1 MAPTTYHRPDD
12 IDLHSLWRSALGSL
26 PKLALVAA
34 ALAAATYG
42 VLSLVAPRYMSETQL
57 AIESKTSN
65 NPFTDP
71 SRSGA
76 VDSVGVRMDKEAIN
90 THVRALMSTDLGEDI
105 VRDMKLADKPEFN
118 SAKGA
123 PDTLSRLLRLAGIGA
138 PRKSESDQD
147 RALEAYFKRLEVYSP
162 KESRFIGVR
171 FSSLDPDLAAAV
183 ANRIA
188 ETYRQNIAHQSLI
201 ETDEVQKAL
210 EPKIAKLADEAVAA
224 EAAVEKFRGEANIF
238 KGGQQATGLN
248 EQQLAELNAELS
260 RVKATRSEAEA
271 RAKQAREMQELG
283 SAETLADIQ
292 KSPLIQ
298 NLVQSRV
305 RVERQIS
312 ELSATLLPG
321 HPRMRQLTADLKG
334 LKSQIANEV
343 AKIVDGL
350 GKEAK
355 VAALREDAI
364 QKSVADIKSRIV
376 NAGPEEAKLRGL
388 EADAK
393 SKRAELDRLRA
404 QYEANRIRADD
415 SRTIPVEAQ
424 IVSSARPS
432 SVPVFPR
439 KGATALLVALATM
452 MIGLA
457 LVITRGL
464 LGGARVAREA
474 ARPKMERRREW
485 SHHVLPVPQQR
496 TVRPQPSLLVEDEV
510 ETASTPAPHDMTPDV
525 KPDDMT
531 PSMEDEPGL
540 PVCAAPAER
549 AEQTAH
555 EARPEVEA
563 EQPLAPEPH
572 AANAPADPEFAS
584 IAQPEI
590 SEPAIPEIRAHAA
603 MAGRIE
609 AQHKTGLSGTRTL
622 LTGSDDLFALAREAA
637 GICRAIA
644 GNGHTV
650 IMVDWSMNGQGIS
663 ESLGLPTWPGFNE
676 LIDGRARFED
686 VVRSFSDSEVHVIPC
701 GRGLSDDLIDSD
713 SINFL
718 LDALDDVYEHI
729 VVVACTHAAQ
739 RLFEAI
745 QGRFDCGVTLVG
757 DDEEKARVRAQGA
770 GSFLGF
776 EVEGI
781 ELFALDHSDR
791 PRERR
796 KLARVG

>member
-1 MAPTTYHRPDD
+1 MA
-12 IDLHSLWRSALGSL
+12 G
-26 PKLALVAA
+26 LA
-34 ALAAATYG
+34 AAATYG
-42 VLSLVAPRYMSETQL
+42 VLSLMAPRYMSETQL
-57 AIESKTSN
+57 AIESKSAN

-71 SRSGA
+71 SRTGA
-76 VDSVGVRMDKEAIN
+76 NDSVSVRMDKEAIN
-90 THVRALMSTDLGEDI
+90 THVRALMSMDLGEEI
-105 VRDMKLADKPEFN
+105 VRDMKLADRSEFN

-123 PDTLSRLLRLAGIGA
+123 PDTLSALLRVVGIGA
-138 PRKSESDQD
+138 PRKSESDQA

-171 FSSLDPDLAAAV
+171 FSSIDPELAAAV

-188 ETYRQNIAHQSLI
+188 ETYRQNIAHQSLV

-210 EPKIAKLADEAVAA
+210 EPKIAKLADEAAAA

-334 LKSQIANEV
+334 LKSQIAAEV

-350 GKEAK
+350 GKEAR

-376 NAGPEEAKLRGL
+376 TAGPEEAKLRSL

-404 QYEANRIRADD
+404 QFEANRVRADD

-432 SVPVFPR
+432 AVPVFPR

-464 LGGARVAREA
+464 LGGARVASGA
-474 ARPKMERRREW
+474 ARPQAERRRERHQPMLPIPQRRMAQA
-485 SHHVLPVPQQR
+485 HHPLLEELP
-496 TVRPQPSLLVEDEV
+496 DEPAQDPLPEPAAFEPTEPARAV
-510 ETASTPAPHDMTPDV
+510 ETLAEPVQSAEIDVAAEPEVASNAG
-525 KPDDMT
+525 
-531 PSMEDEPGL
+531 EPG
-540 PVCAAPAER
+540 
-549 AEQTAH
+549 
-555 EARPEVEA
+555 EAN
-563 EQPLAPEPH
+563 LS
-572 AANAPADPEFAS
+572 ADPEPAPAPDVAH
-584 IAQPEI
+584 IA
-590 SEPAIPEIRAHAA
+590 AA
-603 MAGRIE
+603 DDLAARI
-609 AQHKTGLSGTRTL
+609 AALHTGGTSGTRTL
-622 LTGSDDLFALAREAA
+622 LTGSDDLFALAREATA
-637 GICRAIA
+637 VGRSIA
-644 GNGHTV
+644 NKGHTV
-650 IMVDWSMNGQGIS
+650 IMVDWNLSGEGIS
-663 ESLGLPTWPGFNE
+663 SRMDQPTWPGFNE

-686 VVRSFSDSEVHVIPC
+686 VVRSLDDSDVHLIPC
-701 GRGLSDDLIDSD
+701 GRGLDSPEEPLDSD
-713 SINFL
+713 SISFL

-729 VVVACTHAAQ
+729 LVVARTRPAQ

-745 QGRFDCGVTLVG
+745 QGRFDCGVMLVA
-757 DDEEKARVRAQGA
+757 DDEEKARAEADGA
-770 GSFLGF
+770 SMFLGF

-781 ELFALDHSDR
+781 ELLTFDHSDLR
-791 PRERR
+791 RERR

>member
-1 MAPTTYHRPDD
+1 VYPEIKGFADESGMAPARYHRPDD
-12 IDLHSLWRSALGSL
+12 IDLGALWLAAIRSL
-26 PKLALVAA
+26 PRLAVVAA

-42 VLSLVAPRYMSETQL
+42 VLSLMAPRYVSEAQL
-57 AIESKTSN
+57 AIESKSAN

-71 SRSGA
+71 SRAGG
-76 VDSVGVRMDKEAIN
+76 VDSVSVRMDKEAIN
-90 THVRALMSTDLGEDI
+90 THVRALMSLDLGEEI
-105 VRDMKLADKPEFN
+105 VREMKLADRPEFN
-118 SAKGA
+118 SAKGS
-123 PDTLSRLLRLAGIGA
+123 PDTLSALLRLVGIGK
-138 PRKSESDQD
+138 PRASESDQD
-147 RALEAYFKRLEVYSP
+147 RALDTYFKRLEVYSP

-171 FSSLDPDLAAAV
+171 FSSIDPELAAAV

-188 ETYRQNIAHQSLI
+188 ETYRQSLAQQSLV

-210 EPKIAKLADEAVAA
+210 EPKIARLAEEAAAA
-224 EAAVEKFRGEANIF
+224 EAAVERFRGEANIF

-260 RVKATRSEAEA
+260 RVKAARSEAEA

-283 SAETLADIQ
+283 SAETLADVQ

-321 HPRMRQLTADLKG
+321 HPRMRQLTADLRG
-334 LKSQIANEV
+334 LKSQIAAEV

-350 GKEAK
+350 DKEAK

-376 NAGPEEAKLRGL
+376 SAGPEEAKLRSL
-388 EADAK
+388 EADAR

-404 QYEANRIRADD
+404 QYEANRVRADD

-424 IVSSARPS
+424 IVSTARPS
-432 SVPVFPR
+432 AVPVFPR
-439 KGATALLVALATM
+439 KGATALLVAVATM

-464 LGGARVAREA
+464 LGDARVAGGA
-474 ARPKMERRREW
+474 ARRHTERRRERPQP
-485 SHHVLPVPQQR
+485 VLPVPPRQ
-496 TVRPQPSLLVEDEV
+496 VLPPQAPPAEEAELPIAAEELVLPPDRVASMPELPP
-510 ETASTPAPHDMTPDV
+510 ETAV
-525 KPDDMT
+525 
-531 PSMEDEPGL
+531 
-540 PVCAAPAER
+540 AAE
-549 AEQTAH
+549 T
-555 EARPEVEA
+555 EA
-563 EQPLAPEPH
+563 EVPTAPEP
-572 AANAPADPEFAS
+572 PPVVE
-584 IAQPEI
+584 IAT
-590 SEPAIPEIRAHAA
+590 HDA
-603 MAGRIE
+603 MAARIE
-609 AQHKTGLSGTRTL
+609 ALRGDTLTGTRTL

-637 GICRAIA
+637 AVCRRIA
-644 GNGHTV
+644 DKGHTV
-650 IMVDWSMNGQGIS
+650 IMVDWSLDGQGIAGH
-663 ESLGLPTWPGFNE
+663 LGQPTWPGFHE

-686 VVRSFSDSEVHVIPC
+686 VVRSLTDSDVHLIPC
-701 GRGLSDDLIDSD
+701 GRGFESADEPLDSD

-729 VVVACTHAAQ
+729 VVVARTGPAQ

-745 QGRFDCGVTLVG
+745 QGRFDCGVTLVA
-757 DDEEKARVRAQGA
+757 DEHEKARVRADGP

-781 ELFALDHSDR
+781 ELVAFDHSAR

-796 KLARVG
+796 KLARAG